1 MHLVH
6 HARNP
11 RRRLIKPCLAL
22 FGTAL
27 IICLAGCGSGK
38 LTRSSAARIVES
50 SEEFK
55 KPLTITLLP
64 EYRQSLTLIGEGS
77 RDKPKEDFALQR
89 FLESHADLAALNHL
103 GLVDFKVT
111 GIQYPDSA
119 SSPVTV
125 TSALTDSGR
134 SASRQWQQ
142 EGGGWTIPIAK
153 RELVE
158 VSGLTGGEGESK
170 EARAEYTWKW
180 QPTEA
185 GAGFDISSQTYRN
198 LPASVRQNFG
208 GASFGDMVRGVG
220 QAATFD
226 SSKTQKGTAALRL
239 YDDGWRLADGA
250 RAK

>member
-1 MHLVH
+1 MYLVNHLH
-6 HARNP
+6 GS
-11 RRRLIKPCLAL
+11 RRRLFTLYLAF
-22 FGTAL
+22 FGMAL
-27 IICLAGCGSGK
+27 ILCLTGCSSNK
-38 LTRSSAARIVES
+38 LTRSSATRIIES
-50 SEEFK
+50 SEAFK
-55 KPLTITLLP
+55 NPVTITLLP

-89 FLESHADLAALNHL
+89 FLESHADLAALNYV

-125 TSALTDSGR
+125 TSSLTESGR

-142 EGGGWTIPIAK
+142 DSGGWTIPIAK

-158 VSGLTGGEGESK
+158 VSGLTGDEGESK

-180 QPTEA
+180 QPTDA
-185 GAGFDISSQTYRN
+185 GAGFDISSQAHRS
-198 LPASVRQNFG
+198 LPASIRQNFG

-220 QAATFD
+220 QATLFD
-226 SSKTQKGTAALRL
+226 SSKTQKGTATLRL
-239 YDDGWRLADGA
+239 YDDGWRLADGTN
-250 RAK
+250 AK